1 MIEYKIQDIY
11 GQDKIFYLSYQELK
25 EKYLYFNSLNEEEF
39 FKEIPKILHL
49 VCIISYLKEIPSYCL
64 VADECL
70 IHELI
75 HCIDGTT
82 EQNKETFKKLKKLF
96 KIIKLK

>member
-70 IHELI
+70 IHELV
-75 HCIDGTT
+75 HCLD
-82 EQNKETFKKLKKLF
+82 ETHEKDTFMFNKLKKLL
-96 KIIKLK
+96 KIIELA